1 MPLYRTPSFYGD
13 FSREDLVKLFGL
25 IDRNGDGTLTKKE
38 IKKGLALMRQS
49 GVVQSASQIFKASD
63 DDGDSTIGVEEFC
76 EFMRKTESGPVGP
89 RELFEQ
95 IDRNGD
101 GRLTKKEI
109 KKGLALIS
117 QSTGVVQ
124 SARLIFDAMDGDGSD
139 SIDVEEFCE
148 FMSAAAA
155 SPAELF
161 AKIDRNGATLPFLG
175 LSLSCHCLSLAFHCR
190 VTAFP
195 WPSTV
200 VSPPVTDFPHCL

>member
-1 MPLYRTPSFYGD
+1 MV
-13 FSREDLVKLFGL
+13 DLQIEQLGGQ
-25 IDRNGDGTLTKKE
+25 IGDGHE
-38 IKKGLALMRQS
+38 GRQ
-49 GVVQSASQIFKASD
+49 
-63 DDGDSTIGVEEFC
+63 
-76 EFMRKTESGPVGP
+76 
-89 RELFEQ
+89 RELFEKVFFTAAVPIENPTAAVSSSRLRTLGQ

-175 LSLSCHCLSLAFHCR
+175 LSLSCHCLSLAFHCL